1 MKKLYTFAAAALFA
15 VAPLSAREFTFWL
28 NNTQLKN
35 GDKIVYNEIEREVIT
50 PVMENIMIQPPL
62 YLTTDIMTKTLQ
74 ITAKCVSGQSIQ
86 LCAGGSCDAGEEV
99 TKKDIT
105 LQGSQRLPL
114 EFDYVENERNPS
126 DPIPTVV
133 TEISAVDTKYPNT
146 LTSITVTLNG
156 DNAAVT
162 DIFANDNDFRAV
174 TGAIEY
180 RFDVPTQVAIFNLA
194 GETVLE
200 ATLNGEGS
208 LNTTSLSKGVYAYKA
223 GAKSG
228 KIYIR

>member
-1 MKKLYTFAAAALFA
+1 
-15 VAPLSAREFTFWL
+15 
-28 NNTQLKN
+28 
-35 GDKIVYNEIEREVIT
+35 
-50 PVMENIMIQPPL
+50 
-62 YLTTDIMTKTLQ
+62 
-74 ITAKCVSGQSIQ
+74 IQ

-180 RFDVPTQVAIFNLA
+180 RFDAPTQVAIFNLA